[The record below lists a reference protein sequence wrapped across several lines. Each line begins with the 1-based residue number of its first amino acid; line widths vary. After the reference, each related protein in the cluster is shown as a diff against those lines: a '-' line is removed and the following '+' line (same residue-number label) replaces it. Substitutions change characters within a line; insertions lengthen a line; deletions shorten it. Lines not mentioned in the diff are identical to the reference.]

1 MPKKKSMAK
10 VIWMRHWREMSVK
23 ELKNELKDR
32 NISQSGNKEELIKK
46 LEEYEIIDAEII
58 NSRLITKIKN
68 KTYKGYDRVR
78 NTPIVALGVISILI
92 IGTSGGAFLYSDEI
106 KNFILGD
113 DEYVLI
119 DFDIEQ
125 SASYTQTLVNLGH
138 PDWEGRLSGTIEEK
152 NTAESI
158 KYNFSEMDI
167 PSTMEEFSVPMF
179 VMGNQFE
186 LSTCKPGDVGDL
198 IGGFSP
204 CSVADANREITEFVH
219 REDYVIQGYSG
230 YTDTRYAD
238 YVEIIDLD
246 RGDDSE
252 NWDSASDKIG
262 LVWLRE
268 EGGDVAATES
278 NTILFKRAQENQLLA
293 LILVNDK
300 TNCADLIEG
309 DCVPYFK
316 SLDVEAFDNLPE
328 NIGLM
333 MVSKST
339 GEYLSNEVIN
349 GESRVQVIIDV
360 QNQGKETIYVPCGII
375 EGESEEL
382 IIFGAHHDTV
392 YNGQGAVDNT
402 AGAATVQEIARQFS
416 LLLEEEGKPE
426 HTIWFCTW
434 GGEEEGLWGSSE
446 WVKKHKA
453 NLEENLRIYINLDM
467 NHVDVERNT
476 GITIFGNNEKDI
488 VDINNIIK
496 EFKKQFPIL
505 YEKYSID
512 VRFIQS
518 SDMPNNS
525 DFAPFVNQINEEEY
539 GNVVSCYGS
548 GSSEYHTYLDTMER
562 FNGESLAVSGII
574 YGSFAYHLAY
584 N

>member
-1 MPKKKSMAK
+1 MKQ
-10 VIWMRHWREMSVK
+10 WEEMSVK
-23 ELKNELKDR
+23 ELKAELKGR
-32 NISQSGNKEELIKK
+32 KISQSGNKKELIEK
-46 LEEYEIIDAEII
+46 LENSDIIDAKII
-58 NSRLITKIKN
+58 NDNLSEGIKN
-68 KTYKGYDRVR
+68 KIYQGFVVLKD
-78 NTPIVALGVISILI
+78 TPVTSLGIIAILL

-106 KNFILGD
+106 MEFIGED
-113 DEYVLI
+113 IEYTLI

-125 SASYTQTLVNLGH
+125 TKSYTQTLVNLGH
-138 PDWEGRLSGTIEEK
+138 PEWEGRLSGTIEEK
-152 NTAESI
+152 NTADSI
-158 KYNFSEMDI
+158 KYNFSEMGI
-167 PSTMEEFSVPMF
+167 PSTLEEFSVPMF

-186 LSTCKPGDVGDL
+186 LSTCKPGDVGDIL
-198 IGGFSP
+198 GGFSP
-204 CSVADANREITEFVH
+204 CTLADANREITEFEH

-230 YTDTRYAD
+230 FTDIRYAD
-238 YVEIIDLD
+238 YVEIVDLN
-246 RGDDSE
+246 RGNSDES
-252 NWDSASDKIG
+252 WSSASEKIG
-262 LVWLRE
+262 LVWIR
-268 EGGDVAATES
+268 EGGGDISATES

-300 TNCADLIEG
+300 TSCAGLIEG

-316 SLDVEAFDNLPE
+316 SLDVESFGNLPE

-339 GEYLSNEVIN
+339 GEYLISEVIN
-349 GESRVQVIIDV
+349 GESRIQLIIDV

-402 AGAATVQEIARQFS
+402 AGTATVQEIARQFG
-416 LLLEEEGKPE
+416 LILESEGKPE

-446 WVKKHKA
+446 WVQKHKA
-453 NLEENLRIYINLDM
+453 NLKENLRIYINLDM
-467 NHVDVERNT
+467 NHVDLERNT
-476 GITIFGNNEKDI
+476 GITIFGNNKKDI
-488 VDINNIIK
+488 TEINNIIK
-496 EFKKQFPIL
+496 EFEKKYSSL
-505 YEKYSID
+505 YEKYPIN
-512 VRFIQS
+512 VRYIES
-518 SDMPNNS
+518 SEMPNNS
-525 DFAPFVNQINEEEY
+525 DFAPFLNEIDENGF

-562 FNGESLAVSGII
+562 FNEESLAVSGII

-584 N
+584 